1 MWLKISFSRHNTRHD
16 RKILCRYTSNIS
28 STVESWSLDVFMTY
42 RLGHEG
48 GVFCFCF
55 VFSFFEEEL
64 AKVEFYV
71 DKMNLNMP
79 VNEGNF

>member
-1 MWLKISFSRHNTRHD
+1 MKEV
-16 RKILCRYTSNIS
+16 C
-28 STVESWSLDVFMTY
+28 
-42 RLGHEG
+42 
-48 GVFCFCF
+48 FCFCF
-55 VFSFFEEEL
+55 VLVFFEEEL